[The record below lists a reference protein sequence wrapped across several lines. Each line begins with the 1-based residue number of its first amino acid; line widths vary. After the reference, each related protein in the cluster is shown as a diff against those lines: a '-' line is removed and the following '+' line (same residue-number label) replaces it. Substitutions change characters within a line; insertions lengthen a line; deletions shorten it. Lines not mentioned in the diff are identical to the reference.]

1 MVKLERKEVLDIKS
15 ANFIDENGNYIKDQT
30 GTYILS
36 RADES
41 KLDVVVVK
49 EEPLTVK
56 LANFG
61 KILFEQKKKKK
72 NNIKPVKEKEI
83 KLKIGIAENDLK
95 TKIEK
100 IKSLQKVK
108 VSLTLNGRET
118 IHEDLAFEILN
129 KVQESLGIEVKINKM
144 TSGKGT
150 ILFFQIW

>member
-1 MVKLERKEVLDIKS
+1 MVKLERKEILEIKS

-30 GTYILS
+30 GSYILS

-41 KLDVVVVK
+41 RLDVIVVK
-49 EEPLTVK
+49 DEPLTVK

-72 NNIKPVKEKEI
+72 NNAKPIKEKEI
-83 KLKIGIAENDLK
+83 KLKIGIAENDLH

-108 VSLTLNGRET
+108 VSITLSGREAM
-118 IHEDLAFEILN
+118 HEDLAFDILN
-129 KVQESLGIEVKINKM
+129 KVQESLGVEIKINKI
-144 TSGKGT
+144 SSPKGT
-150 ILFFQIW
+150 MLFFQI

>member
-150 ILFFQIW
+150 ILFFQI